1 MSQERMNMLSLLSLE
16 HEFDGESVIRDFAL
30 EKARRVNMIVGL
42 TFSLIIEPVFD
53 LCFWQS
59 HKLWTFV

>member
-1 MSQERMNMLSLLSLE
+1 MLSLLSLE
-16 HEFDGESVIRDFAL
+16 HELLREFDGESVIRDFAL

-53 LCFWQS
+53 LCF
-59 HKLWTFV
+59 